1 MAQIKYN
8 LGDLTKE
15 KKYSTD
21 EIVIGEWIDGKP
33 IYRKTWTG
41 TGNPNSFNHNIE
53 SLGDVIKIDGCFLNS
68 SSQWIN
74 FTGADNDTGLY
85 SCRAMVTA
93 NKIMFTLR
101 NYSMVKYTLSVEYT
115 KTTDA

>member
-1 MAQIKYN
+1 MAQIKYK
-8 LGDLTKE
+8 LGDLSKE
-15 KKYSTD
+15 KYSTD

-41 TGNPNSFNHNIE
+41 TGNPNSFNHNID
-53 SLGDVIKIDGCFLNS
+53 SLGDVIKIDGCFLNG
-68 SSQWIN
+68 SSQWMN
-74 FTGADNDTGLY
+74 FSGADSESGLY

-93 NKIMFTLR
+93 TQIVFSLR
-101 NYSMVKYTLSVEYT
+101 YLSMTKYTLSVEYT